1 MNYTVPKT
9 NSKKS
14 ALQFIERTNKMTN
27 INNNIAFK
35 ELKRGKITFTI
46 WKKYLRNILIGLFL
60 LQAIAST
67 GLFYGFLYQ
76 SENIISTQNI
86 YVTKE
91 VALNYINPIKPDTYK
106 TQIGQ
111 FIASHK
117 FDFEVNPNNK
127 IPFKNYKEVIDHLTN
142 NQLYILKE
150 NYQKYWL
157 ITLLLSLGISL
168 YWNYSQYLKDTAVSK
183 KALHKRGMQL
193 LSQKQISLYTKNKP
207 HVLSIGNINIPTDT
221 ECKHILVFGA
231 SGSGKS
237 VLLSQFLN
245 QINTYSQ
252 KYNDK
257 RHYIITDVKPEFV
270 GKFAKP
276 DDYIF
281 CPFDKR
287 SISWSIFND
296 IDDISDYD
304 TFASIL
310 FEQEGAKDPFW
321 GLAAGAIFA
330 DGLKYLD
337 LQGRKTNHDILDFF
351 KQSTEYLTE
360 AINSL
365 PPTLITSKQYLNAPD
380 NTFASILATLAS
392 GLKPFMHLKDST
404 DNNAAFS
411 FKQYIR
417 EEYQRTN
424 GTIPN
429 LYLLVPANRQ
439 RIMAPLLSLV
449 MDIMINEALTLPES
463 QNCRLYF
470 IIDEI
475 GSVNK
480 IQLLPDL
487 ITKGRSYGISI
498 LALTQDPG
506 LLREKYGPQVMQSFL
521 NNFGTQIV
529 LRINDAATAKELADN
544 FGVEEIIEYK
554 ESIQLPQKGSPI
566 PSITQDTTTKSLIL
580 PSQLQS
586 LPPFKGYGKILG
598 FNPFNLVIPQLFFS
612 ENPDIKHFDPID
624 RKTINSF
631 KPNMHPHRIKFNEYK
646 EHRYGEDLINKYK
659 KGE

>member
-1 MNYTVPKT
+1 
-9 NSKKS
+9 
-14 ALQFIERTNKMTN
+14 MTN

-35 ELKRGKITFTI
+35 ELKRGKITLAI

-60 LQAIAST
+60 LQTLVSV
-67 GLFYGFLYQ
+67 GLFYGFLHQ
-76 SENIISTQNI
+76 AENIISTQNI

-111 FIASHK
+111 FIASHT

-127 IPFKNYKEVIDHLTN
+127 IPFKNYKEVINHLTN

-150 NYQKYWL
+150 NYKKYWL
-157 ITLLLSLGISL
+157 ITFLLSLGISL
-168 YWNYSQYLKDTAVSK
+168 YWNYSQYLKDTSVSK

-193 LSQKQISLYTKNKP
+193 LSHKQISIYTKNKP

-310 FEQEGAKDPFW
+310 FEQDGAKDPFW

-337 LQGRKTNHDILDFF
+337 LQGRKTNQDILEFF
-351 KQSTEYLTE
+351 KQPAEDLTE

-365 PPTLITSKQYLNAPD
+365 PPTLITSKQYLNAPE

-475 GSVNK
+475 GSINK

-554 ESIQLPQKGSPI
+554 ESIQLPQNGNPI
-566 PSITQDTTTKSLIL
+566 PSISQDTTTKSLIL

-598 FNPFNLVIPQLFFS
+598 FNPFNLVIPQLFFN
-612 ENPDIKHFDPID
+612 ENPNIKHFDPID
-624 RKTINSF
+624 RKTVNSF
-631 KPNMHPHRIKFNEYK
+631 KPTKQTRRAKFNEYK

>member
-1 MNYTVPKT
+1 
-9 NSKKS
+9 
-14 ALQFIERTNKMTN
+14 MTN

-111 FIASHK
+111 FIASHT
-117 FDFEVNPNNK
+117 FDFEVNPNNR
-127 IPFKNYKEVIDHLTN
+127 IPFKNYKDVIDHLTN

-150 NYQKYWL
+150 SYKKYWL

-168 YWNYSQYLKDTAVSK
+168 YWNYSQYLKDTSISK

-193 LSQKQISLYTKNKP
+193 LSQKQMSLYTKNKP

-237 VLLSQFLN
+237 VLLSRFIN

-304 TFASIL
+304 NFASIL

-321 GLAAGAIFA
+321 GLAAGTIFA

-337 LQGRKTNHDILDFF
+337 LQGRKTNHDILEFF

-380 NTFASILATLAS
+380 NTLTSILATLAS

-404 DNNAAFS
+404 DNNAPFS

-417 EEYQRTN
+417 EEYQRTD

-449 MDIMINEALTLPES
+449 MDIMI
-463 QNCRLYF
+463 
-470 IIDEI
+470 
-475 GSVNK
+475 
-480 IQLLPDL
+480 
-487 ITKGRSYGISI
+487 
-498 LALTQDPG
+498 
-506 LLREKYGPQVMQSFL
+506 

-554 ESIQLPQKGSPI
+554 ESIQLPQSGSPI
-566 PSITQDTTTKSLIL
+566 PSISQDTTTKSLIL

-586 LPPFKGYGKILG
+586 LPPFKGYGKVLG
-598 FNPFNLVIPQLFFS
+598 FNPFNLIIPQVFFN
-612 ENPDIKHFDPID
+612 ENPNIKHFDPID
-624 RKTINSF
+624 KKTVNSF
-631 KPNMHPHRIKFNEYK
+631 KPNMYPHRIKFNEYK
-646 EHRYGEDLINKYK
+646 EHRYGEDLIKKYK

>member
-1 MNYTVPKT
+1 
-9 NSKKS
+9 
-14 ALQFIERTNKMTN
+14 MTN

-35 ELKRGKITFTI
+35 ELKKGKITFAI
-46 WKKYLRNILIGLFL
+46 WKKYLRNILIGVLL
-60 LQAIAST
+60 LQALASV
-67 GLFYGFLYQ
+67 GLFYSFLYQ

-91 VALNYINPIKPDTYK
+91 VVLNYINPIKPDTYK

-117 FDFEVNPNNK
+117 FDFEVNSNNK
-127 IPFKNYKEVIDHLTN
+127 IPFKNYKDVIDHLTN
-142 NQLYILKE
+142 NQLFILKE
-150 NYQKYWL
+150 NYKKYWL
-157 ITLLLSLGISL
+157 ITLLLSLGASL
-168 YWNYSQYLKDTAVSK
+168 YWNYSQYLKDTSVSK

-193 LSQKQISLYTKNKP
+193 LSQKQISIYTKNKP

-270 GKFAKP
+270 GKFAKS

-337 LQGRKTNHDILDFF
+337 LQGRKTNQDILEFF
-351 KQSTEYLTE
+351 KQPAEDLTE

-365 PPTLITSKQYLNAPD
+365 PSTLITSKQYLNAPD

-392 GLKPFMHLKDST
+392 GLRPFMHLKDSS
-404 DNNAAFS
+404 DNNAGFS
-411 FKQYIR
+411 FKRYIR

-429 LYLLVPANRQ
+429 LYLLIPANRQ

-554 ESIQLPQKGSPI
+554 ESIQLPQNGSPI
-566 PSITQDTTTKSLIL
+566 PSISQDTTTKALIL

-612 ENPDIKHFDPID
+612 EIPNIKHFDPID
-624 RKTINSF
+624 RKTVNSF

>member
-1 MNYTVPKT
+1 
-9 NSKKS
+9 
-14 ALQFIERTNKMTN
+14 MTN

-35 ELKRGKITFTI
+35 ELKRGKITLAI

-60 LQAIAST
+60 LQFLSSV
-67 GLFYGFLYQ
+67 GLFYSFIYQ

-127 IPFKNYKEVIDHLTN
+127 IPFKNYKDVINHLTN

-150 NYQKYWL
+150 SYKKYWL
-157 ITLLLSLGISL
+157 ITLLLNLGISL
-168 YWNYSQYLKDTAVSK
+168 YWNYSQYLKDTSVSK

-193 LSQKQISLYTKNKP
+193 LSQKQISLYTKNQP

-270 GKFAKP
+270 GKFAKS

-337 LQGRKTNHDILDFF
+337 LQGRKTNQDILEFF
-351 KQSTEYLTE
+351 KQPAEDLTE

-365 PPTLITSKQYLNAPD
+365 PPALITSNQYLNAPE

-404 DNNAAFS
+404 NNNAAFS

-475 GSVNK
+475 GSINK

-529 LRINDAATAKELADN
+529 LRINDANTAKELADN

-554 ESIQLPQKGSPI
+554 ESIQLPQNGSPV
-566 PSITQDTTTKSLIL
+566 PSISQDTTTKSLIL

-598 FNPFNLVIPQLFFS
+598 FNPFNLIIPQLFFN
-612 ENPDIKHFDPID
+612 ENPNIKHFDPID
-624 RKTINSF
+624 RKTVNSF
-631 KPNMHPHRIKFNEYK
+631 KPNMPTNSTRFKEYR

>member
-1 MNYTVPKT
+1 
-9 NSKKS
+9 
-14 ALQFIERTNKMTN
+14 MTN

-111 FIASHK
+111 FIASHT
-117 FDFEVNPNNK
+117 FDFEVNPNNR
-127 IPFKNYKEVIDHLTN
+127 IPFKNYKDVIDHLTN

-150 NYQKYWL
+150 SYKKYWL

-168 YWNYSQYLKDTAVSK
+168 YWNYSQYLKDTSISK
-183 KALHKRGMQL
+183 KSLHKRGMQL
-193 LSQKQISLYTKNKP
+193 LSQKQMSLYTKNKP

-237 VLLSQFLN
+237 VLLSQFIN

-304 TFASIL
+304 SFASIL

-321 GLAAGAIFA
+321 GLAAGTIFA

-337 LQGRKTNHDILDFF
+337 LQGRKTNHDILEFF

-365 PPTLITSKQYLNAPD
+365 PPTLITSQQYLNAPD
-380 NTFASILATLAS
+380 NTLTSILATLAS

-404 DNNAAFS
+404 DNNAPFS

-417 EEYQRTN
+417 EEYQRTD

-449 MDIMINEALTLPES
+449 MDIMISEALTLPES

-554 ESIQLPQKGSPI
+554 ESIQLPQNGSPI
-566 PSITQDTTTKSLIL
+566 PSISQDTTTKSLIL

-598 FNPFNLVIPQLFFS
+598 FNPFNLIIPQVFFN
-612 ENPDIKHFDPID
+612 ENPNIKHFDPID
-624 RKTINSF
+624 KKTVNSF
-631 KPNMHPHRIKFNEYK
+631 KPNMYPHRIKFNEYK
-646 EHRYGEDLINKYK
+646 EHRYGEDLIKKYK

>member
-1 MNYTVPKT
+1 
-9 NSKKS
+9 
-14 ALQFIERTNKMTN
+14 MTN

-35 ELKRGKITFTI
+35 ELKRGKITLAI
-46 WKKYLRNILIGLFL
+46 WKKYLRNILISLFL
-60 LQAIAST
+60 LQALASA
-67 GLFYGFLYQ
+67 GLFYSFLYQ

-127 IPFKNYKEVIDHLTN
+127 IPFKNYKDVIDHLTN

-150 NYQKYWL
+150 NYKKYWI

-168 YWNYSQYLKDTAVSK
+168 YWNYSQYLKDTSISK
-183 KALHKRGMQL
+183 KALHKRGMKL

-270 GKFAKP
+270 GKFAKS

-321 GLAAGAIFA
+321 GLAAGSIFA

-337 LQGRKTNHDILDFF
+337 LQERKTNQDILEFF
-351 KQSTEYLTE
+351 KQPAEDLTE

-365 PPTLITSKQYLNAPD
+365 PSTLITSKQYLNAPD

-392 GLKPFMHLKDST
+392 GLRPFMHLKDST
-404 DNNAAFS
+404 ENNAAFS

-417 EEYQRTN
+417 EEYQRTD

-554 ESIQLPQKGSPI
+554 ESIQLPQNGNPI
-566 PSITQDTTTKSLIL
+566 PSISQDTTTKSLIL

-598 FNPFNLVIPQLFFS
+598 FNPFNLVIPQLFFN
-612 ENPDIKHFDPID
+612 ENPNIKHFDPID
-624 RKTINSF
+624 RKTVNSF
-631 KPNMHPHRIKFNEYK
+631 KPTKQTRRAKFNEYK

>member
-1 MNYTVPKT
+1 
-9 NSKKS
+9 
-14 ALQFIERTNKMTN
+14 MTN

-35 ELKRGKITFTI
+35 ELKRGKITLAI

-60 LQAIAST
+60 LQTLVSV
-67 GLFYGFLYQ
+67 GLFYGFLHQ
-76 SENIISTQNI
+76 AENIISTQNI

-111 FIASHK
+111 FIASHT

-127 IPFKNYKEVIDHLTN
+127 IPFKNYKEVINHLTN

-150 NYQKYWL
+150 NYKKYWL
-157 ITLLLSLGISL
+157 ITFLLSLGISL
-168 YWNYSQYLKDTAVSK
+168 YWNYSQYLKDTSVSK

-193 LSQKQISLYTKNKP
+193 LSHKQISIYTKNKP

-337 LQGRKTNHDILDFF
+337 LQGRKTNQDILEFF
-351 KQSTEYLTE
+351 KQPAEDLTE

-365 PPTLITSKQYLNAPD
+365 PPTLITSKQYLNAPE

-475 GSVNK
+475 GSINK

-554 ESIQLPQKGSPI
+554 ESIQLPQNGNPI
-566 PSITQDTTTKSLIL
+566 PSISQDTTTKSLIL

-598 FNPFNLVIPQLFFS
+598 FNPFNLVIPQLFFN
-612 ENPDIKHFDPID
+612 ENPNIKHFDPID
-624 RKTINSF
+624 RKTVNSF
-631 KPNMHPHRIKFNEYK
+631 KPTKQTRRAKFNEYK

>member
-1 MNYTVPKT
+1 M
-9 NSKKS
+9 
-14 ALQFIERTNKMTN
+14 
-27 INNNIAFK
+27 K
-35 ELKRGKITFTI
+35 ETY
-46 WKKYLRNILIGLFL
+46 KKYWI
-60 LQAIAST
+60 
-67 GLFYGFLYQ
+67 
-76 SENIISTQNI
+76 
-86 YVTKE
+86 
-91 VALNYINPIKPDTYK
+91 
-106 TQIGQ
+106 
-111 FIASHK
+111 
-117 FDFEVNPNNK
+117 
-127 IPFKNYKEVIDHLTN
+127 
-142 NQLYILKE
+142 
-150 NYQKYWL
+150 
-157 ITLLLSLGISL
+157 ITLLLSLWISL
-168 YWNYSQYLKDTAVSK
+168 YWNYSQYLKDTSVSK

-193 LSQKQISLYTKNKP
+193 LSQKQMSLYTKNKP

-270 GKFAKP
+270 GKFAKS

-304 TFASIL
+304 SFASIL

-321 GLAAGAIFA
+321 GLAAGSIFA

-337 LQGRKTNHDILDFF
+337 LQERKTNQDILEFF
-351 KQSTEYLTE
+351 KQPAEDLTE

-365 PPTLITSKQYLNAPD
+365 PSTLITSKQYLNAPD

-392 GLKPFMHLKDST
+392 GLRPFMHLKDST
-404 DNNAAFS
+404 ENNAAFS

-417 EEYQRTN
+417 EEYQRTD

-554 ESIQLPQKGSPI
+554 ESIQLPQNGNPI
-566 PSITQDTTTKSLIL
+566 PSISQDTTTKSLIL

-598 FNPFNLVIPQLFFS
+598 FNPFNLVIPQLFFN
-612 ENPDIKHFDPID
+612 ENPNIKHFDPID
-624 RKTINSF
+624 RKTVNSF
-631 KPNMHPHRIKFNEYK
+631 KPTKQTRRAKFNEYK

>member
-1 MNYTVPKT
+1 
-9 NSKKS
+9 
-14 ALQFIERTNKMTN
+14 MTN

-35 ELKRGKITFTI
+35 ELKKGKITFTI
-46 WKKYLRNILIGLFL
+46 WKKYLRNISISILL
-60 LQAIAST
+60 LQTLASV

-76 SENIISTQNI
+76 AENIISTQNI

-111 FIASHK
+111 FIASHT
-117 FDFEVNPNNK
+117 FDFEVNPNNR
-127 IPFKNYKEVIDHLTN
+127 IPFKNYKDVIDHLTN
-142 NQLYILKE
+142 NQLYMLKE
-150 NYQKYWL
+150 SYKKYWL
-157 ITLLLSLGISL
+157 ITLLLSLVISL
-168 YWNYSQYLKDTAVSK
+168 YWNYNQYLKDTSVSK

-310 FEQEGAKDPFW
+310 FEREGEKDPFW

-337 LQGRKTNHDILDFF
+337 LQERKTNQDILEFF
-351 KQSTEYLTE
+351 KQPAEDLTE

-365 PPTLITSKQYLNAPD
+365 PPTLITSKQYLNAPE

-404 DNNAAFS
+404 DNNATFS

-429 LYLLVPANRQ
+429 LYLLVPTNRQ

-449 MDIMINEALTLPES
+449 MDIMINEALTLPEN

-554 ESIQLPQKGSPI
+554 ESIQLPQNGSPI
-566 PSITQDTTTKSLIL
+566 PSISQDTTTKSLIL

-586 LPPFKGYGKILG
+586 LPAFKGYGKILG
-598 FNPFNLVIPQLFFS
+598 FNPFNLIIPQLFFN
-612 ENPDIKHFDPID
+612 ENPNIKHFDPID
-624 RKTINSF
+624 RKTVNSF
-631 KPNMHPHRIKFNEYK
+631 KPNMHPHRIKFNKYK

>member
-1 MNYTVPKT
+1 M
-9 NSKKS
+9 
-14 ALQFIERTNKMTN
+14 
-27 INNNIAFK
+27 
-35 ELKRGKITFTI
+35 
-46 WKKYLRNILIGLFL
+46 
-60 LQAIAST
+60 
-67 GLFYGFLYQ
+67 
-76 SENIISTQNI
+76 
-86 YVTKE
+86 
-91 VALNYINPIKPDTYK
+91 
-106 TQIGQ
+106 
-111 FIASHK
+111 
-117 FDFEVNPNNK
+117 
-127 IPFKNYKEVIDHLTN
+127 
-142 NQLYILKE
+142 LKE
-150 NYQKYWL
+150 NYKKYWL

-168 YWNYSQYLKDTAVSK
+168 YWNYSQYLKDTSISK

-270 GKFAKP
+270 GKFVKP

-337 LQGRKTNHDILDFF
+337 LQGRKTNQDILEFF
-351 KQSTEYLTE
+351 KQPSEDLID

-365 PPTLITSKQYLNAPD
+365 PPALITSKQYVNAPE

-404 DNNAAFS
+404 DNSAVFS
-411 FKQYIR
+411 FKKYIR

-475 GSVNK
+475 GSINK

-554 ESIQLPQKGSPI
+554 ESIQLPQNGSPI
-566 PSITQDTTTKSLIL
+566 PSISQDTTTKSLIL

-612 ENPDIKHFDPID
+612 ENPNIKHFDPID
-624 RKTINSF
+624 RKTVNSF
-631 KPNMHPHRIKFNEYK
+631 KPNMYPHRIKFNEYK

>member
-1 MNYTVPKT
+1 
-9 NSKKS
+9 
-14 ALQFIERTNKMTN
+14 MTN

-35 ELKRGKITFTI
+35 ELKRGKITLAI
-46 WKKYLRNILIGLFL
+46 WKKYLRNILIVLFL
-60 LQAIAST
+60 LQSLSSA
-67 GLFYGFLYQ
+67 GLFYAFLYQ
-76 SENIISTQNI
+76 AENIISTQNI

-117 FDFEVNPNNK
+117 FDFEVNPNNR
-127 IPFKNYKEVIDHLTN
+127 IPFKNYKDVIDHLTN

-150 NYQKYWL
+150 SYKKYWL
-157 ITLLLSLGISL
+157 ITLLLNLGISL
-168 YWNYSQYLKDTAVSK
+168 YWNYSQYLKDTSISK

-270 GKFAKP
+270 GKFAIP

-337 LQGRKTNHDILDFF
+337 LQGRKTNQDILEFF
-351 KQSTEYLTE
+351 KQPAEDLTE

-365 PPTLITSKQYLNAPD
+365 PSTLITSKQYLNAPD

-392 GLKPFMHLKDST
+392 GLRPFMHLKDST
-404 DNNAAFS
+404 DNNIAFS
-411 FKQYIR
+411 FKRYIR

-529 LRINDAATAKELADN
+529 LRINDATTAKELADN

-554 ESIQLPQKGSPI
+554 ESIQLPQNGSPV
-566 PSITQDTTTKSLIL
+566 PSISQDTTTKSLIL

-598 FNPFNLVIPQLFFS
+598 FNPFNLIIPQLFFN
-612 ENPDIKHFDPID
+612 ENPNIKHFDPID
-624 RKTINSF
+624 RKTVNSF
-631 KPNMHPHRIKFNEYK
+631 KINMQTNSARFREYR

>member
-1 MNYTVPKT
+1 
-9 NSKKS
+9 
-14 ALQFIERTNKMTN
+14 
-27 INNNIAFK
+27 
-35 ELKRGKITFTI
+35 
-46 WKKYLRNILIGLFL
+46 
-60 LQAIAST
+60 
-67 GLFYGFLYQ
+67 
-76 SENIISTQNI
+76 
-86 YVTKE
+86 
-91 VALNYINPIKPDTYK
+91 
-106 TQIGQ
+106 
-111 FIASHK
+111 
-117 FDFEVNPNNK
+117 
-127 IPFKNYKEVIDHLTN
+127 
-142 NQLYILKE
+142 
-150 NYQKYWL
+150 
-157 ITLLLSLGISL
+157 
-168 YWNYSQYLKDTAVSK
+168 
-183 KALHKRGMQL
+183 MQL
-193 LSQKQISLYTKNKP
+193 LSQKQISLYTKNQP

-270 GKFAKP
+270 GKFAKS

-337 LQGRKTNHDILDFF
+337 LQGRKTNQDILEFF
-351 KQSTEYLTE
+351 KQPAEDLTE

-365 PPTLITSKQYLNAPD
+365 PPALITSNQYLNTPE

-404 DNNAAFS
+404 NNNAAFS

-417 EEYQRTN
+417 EAYQRTN

-429 LYLLVPANRQ
+429 LYLLVPTNRQ

-475 GSVNK
+475 GSINK

-554 ESIQLPQKGSPI
+554 ESIQLPQNGSPV
-566 PSITQDTTTKSLIL
+566 PSISQDTTTKSLIL

-598 FNPFNLVIPQLFFS
+598 FNPFNLIIPQLFFN
-612 ENPDIKHFDPID
+612 ENPNIKHFDPID
-624 RKTINSF
+624 RKTVNSF
-631 KPNMHPHRIKFNEYK
+631 KINMQTNSARFREYR

>member
-1 MNYTVPKT
+1 
-9 NSKKS
+9 
-14 ALQFIERTNKMTN
+14 MTN

-35 ELKRGKITFTI
+35 ELKRGKITLAI

-60 LQAIAST
+60 LQSLASA

-111 FIASHK
+111 FIVSHK

-127 IPFKNYKEVIDHLTN
+127 IPFKNYKDVIDHLTN
-142 NQLYILKE
+142 NQLFILKE
-150 NYQKYWL
+150 NYKKYWL
-157 ITLLLSLGISL
+157 ITLLLSLGVSL
-168 YWNYSQYLKDTAVSK
+168 YWNYSQYLKDTSVSK

-193 LSQKQISLYTKNKP
+193 LSQKQISIYTKNKP

-270 GKFAKP
+270 GKFAKS

-304 TFASIL
+304 SFASIL

-321 GLAAGAIFA
+321 GLAAGSIFA

-337 LQGRKTNHDILDFF
+337 LQERKTNQDILEFF
-351 KQSTEYLTE
+351 KQPAEDLTE

-365 PPTLITSKQYLNAPD
+365 PSTLITSKQYLNAPD

-392 GLKPFMHLKDST
+392 GLRPFMHLKDST
-404 DNNAAFS
+404 ENNAAFS

-417 EEYQRTN
+417 EEYQRTD

-554 ESIQLPQKGSPI
+554 ESIQLPQNGNPI
-566 PSITQDTTTKSLIL
+566 PSISQDTTTKSLIL

-598 FNPFNLVIPQLFFS
+598 FNPFNLVIPQLFFN
-612 ENPDIKHFDPID
+612 ENPNIKHFDPID
-624 RKTINSF
+624 RKTVNSF
-631 KPNMHPHRIKFNEYK
+631 KPTKQTRRAKFNEYK

>member
-1 MNYTVPKT
+1 
-9 NSKKS
+9 
-14 ALQFIERTNKMTN
+14 MTN

-35 ELKRGKITFTI
+35 ELKRGKITLAI

-60 LQAIAST
+60 LQTLVSV
-67 GLFYGFLYQ
+67 GLFYGFLHQ
-76 SENIISTQNI
+76 AENIISTQNI

-111 FIASHK
+111 FIASHT

-127 IPFKNYKEVIDHLTN
+127 IPFKNYKEVINHLTN

-150 NYQKYWL
+150 NYKKYWL
-157 ITLLLSLGISL
+157 ITFLLSLGISL
-168 YWNYSQYLKDTAVSK
+168 YWNYSQYLKDTSVSK

-193 LSQKQISLYTKNKP
+193 LSHKQISIYTKNKP

-337 LQGRKTNHDILDFF
+337 LQGRKTNQDILEFF
-351 KQSTEYLTE
+351 KQPAEDLTE

-365 PPTLITSKQYLNAPD
+365 PPTLITSKQYLNAPE

-475 GSVNK
+475 GSINK

-521 NNFGTQIV
+521 TNFGTQIV

-554 ESIQLPQKGSPI
+554 ESIQLPQNGNPI
-566 PSITQDTTTKSLIL
+566 PSISQDTTTKSLIL

-598 FNPFNLVIPQLFFS
+598 FNPFNLVIPQLFFN
-612 ENPDIKHFDPID
+612 ENPNIKHFDPID
-624 RKTINSF
+624 RKTVNSF
-631 KPNMHPHRIKFNEYK
+631 KPTKQTRRAKFNEYK

>member
-1 MNYTVPKT
+1 M
-9 NSKKS
+9 
-14 ALQFIERTNKMTN
+14 
-27 INNNIAFK
+27 
-35 ELKRGKITFTI
+35 
-46 WKKYLRNILIGLFL
+46 
-60 LQAIAST
+60 
-67 GLFYGFLYQ
+67 
-76 SENIISTQNI
+76 
-86 YVTKE
+86 
-91 VALNYINPIKPDTYK
+91 
-106 TQIGQ
+106 
-111 FIASHK
+111 
-117 FDFEVNPNNK
+117 
-127 IPFKNYKEVIDHLTN
+127 
-142 NQLYILKE
+142 
-150 NYQKYWL
+150 
-157 ITLLLSLGISL
+157 
-168 YWNYSQYLKDTAVSK
+168 
-183 KALHKRGMQL
+183 
-193 LSQKQISLYTKNKP
+193 
-207 HVLSIGNINIPTDT
+207 
-221 ECKHILVFGA
+221 
-231 SGSGKS
+231 
-237 VLLSQFLN
+237 LSQFLN

-281 CPFDKR
+281 CPFDKL
-287 SISWSIFND
+287 SISWSVFND

-310 FEQEGAKDPFW
+310 
-321 GLAAGAIFA
+321 AA
-330 DGLKYLD
+330 
-337 LQGRKTNHDILDFF
+337 
-351 KQSTEYLTE
+351 
-360 AINSL
+360 
-365 PPTLITSKQYLNAPD
+365 
-380 NTFASILATLAS
+380 LAS
-392 GLKPFMHLKDST
+392 GLKLFMHLKYST
-404 DNNAAFS
+404 TNNAAFS
-411 FKQYIR
+411 FKQYLR

-506 LLREKYGPQVMQSFL
+506 LLREKYGTQVMQSFL

-529 LRINDAATAKELADN
+529 LRIKDAATAKELADN

-554 ESIQLPQKGSPI
+554 ESIQLPQNGSPI
-566 PSITQDTTTKSLIL
+566 PSISQDTTTKSLIL

-598 FNPFNLVIPQLFFS
+598 FNPFNLVTPQLFFS
-612 ENPDIKHFDPID
+612 ENPNIKHFDPID
-624 RKTINSF
+624 RKTVNSF
-631 KPNMHPHRIKFNEYK
+631 KPNMQPHRIKFNEYK
-646 EHRYGEDLINKYK
+646 KTSLWRRFN
-659 KGE
+659 

>member
-1 MNYTVPKT
+1 MNYIVQKI
-9 NSKKS
+9 NLKKS
-14 ALQFIERTNKMTN
+14 ALQFTERTSTMTN

-35 ELKRGKITFTI
+35 ELKKEKITFAI
-46 WKKYLRNILIGLFL
+46 WKKYLRNILIGVLL
-60 LQAIAST
+60 LQTLASG
-67 GLFYGFLYQ
+67 GLFYSFLYQ

-111 FIASHK
+111 FIANHK
-117 FDFEVNPNNK
+117 FNFEVNPNNK
-127 IPFKNYKEVIDHLTN
+127 IPFKNYKDVIDHLTN
-142 NQLYILKE
+142 DQLYMLKE
-150 NYQKYWL
+150 NYKKYWL

-168 YWNYSQYLKDTAVSK
+168 YWNYSQYLKDTSISK

-270 GKFAKP
+270 GKFVKP

-337 LQGRKTNHDILDFF
+337 LQGRKTNQDILEFF
-351 KQSTEYLTE
+351 KQPSEDLID

-365 PPTLITSKQYLNAPD
+365 PPALITSKQYVNAPE

-404 DNNAAFS
+404 DNSAVFS
-411 FKQYIR
+411 FKKYIR

-475 GSVNK
+475 GSINK

-529 LRINDAATAKELADN
+529 LRINDAATVKELADN

-554 ESIQLPQKGSPI
+554 ESIQLPQNGSPI
-566 PSITQDTTTKSLIL
+566 PSISQDTTTKSLIL

-612 ENPDIKHFDPID
+612 ENPNIKHFDPID
-624 RKTINSF
+624 RKTVNSF
-631 KPNMHPHRIKFNEYK
+631 KPNMYPHRIKFNEYK

>member
-1 MNYTVPKT
+1 
-9 NSKKS
+9 
-14 ALQFIERTNKMTN
+14 MTN

-35 ELKRGKITFTI
+35 ELKRGKITLAI
-46 WKKYLRNILIGLFL
+46 WRKYLRNILIVLFL
-60 LQAIAST
+60 LQSLASA

-76 SENIISTQNI
+76 AENIISTQNI

-111 FIASHK
+111 FIASHT
-117 FDFEVNPNNK
+117 FDFAVNPNNK
-127 IPFKNYKEVIDHLTN
+127 IPFKNYKDVIDHLTN

-150 NYQKYWL
+150 TYKKYWI
-157 ITLLLSLGISL
+157 ITLLLSLWISL
-168 YWNYSQYLKDTAVSK
+168 YWNYSQYLKDTSVSK

-193 LSQKQISLYTKNKP
+193 LSQKQMSLYTKNKP

-270 GKFAKP
+270 GKFAKS

-337 LQGRKTNHDILDFF
+337 LQGRKTNQDILEFF
-351 KQSTEYLTE
+351 KQPTEDLTE

-365 PPTLITSKQYLNAPD
+365 PSTLIISKQYLNAPD

-392 GLKPFMHLKDST
+392 GLRPFMHLKDST
-404 DNNAAFS
+404 ENNAAFS

-417 EEYQRTN
+417 EEYQRTD

-554 ESIQLPQKGSPI
+554 ESIQLPQNGNPI
-566 PSITQDTTTKSLIL
+566 PSISQDTTTKSLIL

-598 FNPFNLVIPQLFFS
+598 FNPFNLVIPQLFFN
-612 ENPDIKHFDPID
+612 ENPNIKHFDPID
-624 RKTINSF
+624 RKTVNSF
-631 KPNMHPHRIKFNEYK
+631 KPTKQTRRAKFNEYK

>member
-1 MNYTVPKT
+1 
-9 NSKKS
+9 
-14 ALQFIERTNKMTN
+14 MTN

-35 ELKRGKITFTI
+35 ELKKGKITLAI
-46 WKKYLRNILIGLFL
+46 WKKYLRNILISLFL
-60 LQAIAST
+60 LQTLASA
-67 GLFYGFLYQ
+67 GLFYSFLYQ

-117 FDFEVNPNNK
+117 FDLEVNPNNK
-127 IPFKNYKEVIDHLTN
+127 IPFKNYKDVIEHLTN
-142 NQLYILKE
+142 NQLYSLKE
-150 NYQKYWL
+150 NYKKYWL

-168 YWNYSQYLKDTAVSK
+168 YWNYSQYLKDTSISK

-193 LSQKQISLYTKNKP
+193 LSQKQMSLYTKNKP

-270 GKFAKP
+270 GKFAKS

-310 FEQEGAKDPFW
+310 FEQEGAKDLFW

-337 LQGRKTNHDILDFF
+337 LQGRKTNQDILEFF
-351 KQSTEYLTE
+351 KQPAEDLTE

-365 PPTLITSKQYLNAPD
+365 PPALITSNQYLNAPE

-404 DNNAAFS
+404 NNNAAFS

-475 GSVNK
+475 GSINK

-529 LRINDAATAKELADN
+529 LRINDANTAKELADN

-554 ESIQLPQKGSPI
+554 ESIQLPQNGSPV
-566 PSITQDTTTKSLIL
+566 PSISQDTTTKSLIL

-598 FNPFNLVIPQLFFS
+598 FNPFNLIIPQLFFN
-612 ENPDIKHFDPID
+612 ENPNIKHFDPID
-624 RKTINSF
+624 RKTVNSF
-631 KPNMHPHRIKFNEYK
+631 KPNMPTNSTRFKEYR

>member
-1 MNYTVPKT
+1 
-9 NSKKS
+9 
-14 ALQFIERTNKMTN
+14 MTN
-27 INNNIAFK
+27 INTNIAFK
-35 ELKRGKITFTI
+35 ELQKGKITFAI
-46 WKKYLRNILIGLFL
+46 WKKYLRNILITLSL
-60 LQAIAST
+60 LQALASA

-127 IPFKNYKEVIDHLTN
+127 IPFKNYKDVIDHLTN
-142 NQLYILKE
+142 NQLYTLKE
-150 NYQKYWL
+150 NYKKYWL

-168 YWNYSQYLKDTAVSK
+168 YWNYSQYLKDTSISK
-183 KALHKRGMQL
+183 KTLHKRGMQL
-193 LSQKQISLYTKNKP
+193 LSQRQISLYTKNKP

-270 GKFAKP
+270 GKFAKS

-310 FEQEGAKDPFW
+310 FEREGEKDPFW

-337 LQGRKTNHDILDFF
+337 LQRRKTNQDILEFF
-351 KQSTEYLTE
+351 KQPAEDLTE

-365 PPTLITSKQYLNAPD
+365 PPTLITSKQYLNAPE

-544 FGVEEIIEYK
+544 FGVEETIEYK
-554 ESIQLPQKGSPI
+554 ESIQLPQNGSPI
-566 PSITQDTTTKSLIL
+566 PSISQDTTTKSLIL

-612 ENPDIKHFDPID
+612 ENPNIKHFDPID
-624 RKTINSF
+624 RKTVNSF

>member
-1 MNYTVPKT
+1 
-9 NSKKS
+9 
-14 ALQFIERTNKMTN
+14 MTN

-35 ELKRGKITFTI
+35 ELKRGKITLAI
-46 WKKYLRNILIGLFL
+46 WRKYLRNILIVLFL
-60 LQAIAST
+60 LQSLASA

-76 SENIISTQNI
+76 AENIISTQNI
-86 YVTKE
+86 YITKE

-111 FIASHK
+111 FIASHT
-117 FDFEVNPNNK
+117 FDFAVNPNNK
-127 IPFKNYKEVIDHLTN
+127 IPFKNYKDVIDHLTN

-150 NYQKYWL
+150 TYKKYWI
-157 ITLLLSLGISL
+157 ITLLLSLWISL
-168 YWNYSQYLKDTAVSK
+168 YWNYSQYLKDTSVSK

-193 LSQKQISLYTKNKP
+193 LSQKQMSLYTKNKP

-270 GKFAKP
+270 GKFAKS

-321 GLAAGAIFA
+321 GLAAGSIFA

-337 LQGRKTNHDILDFF
+337 LQERKTNQDILEFF
-351 KQSTEYLTE
+351 KQPAEDLTE

-365 PPTLITSKQYLNAPD
+365 PSTLITSKQYLNAPD

-392 GLKPFMHLKDST
+392 GLRPFMHLKDST
-404 DNNAAFS
+404 ENNAAFS

-417 EEYQRTN
+417 EEYQRTD

-554 ESIQLPQKGSPI
+554 ESIQLPQNGNPI
-566 PSITQDTTTKSLIL
+566 PSISQDTTTKSLIL

-598 FNPFNLVIPQLFFS
+598 FNPFNLVIPQLFFN
-612 ENPDIKHFDPID
+612 ENPNIKHFDPID
-624 RKTINSF
+624 RKTVNSF
-631 KPNMHPHRIKFNEYK
+631 KPTKQTRRAKFNEYK

>member
-1 MNYTVPKT
+1 
-9 NSKKS
+9 
-14 ALQFIERTNKMTN
+14 MTN

-35 ELKRGKITFTI
+35 ELKRGKITLAI
-46 WKKYLRNILIGLFL
+46 WRKYLRNILIVLFL
-60 LQAIAST
+60 LQSLASA

-76 SENIISTQNI
+76 AENIISTQNI

-111 FIASHK
+111 FIASHT
-117 FDFEVNPNNK
+117 FDFEVNPNNR
-127 IPFKNYKEVIDHLTN
+127 IPFKNYKDVIDHLTN

-150 NYQKYWL
+150 TYKKYWI
-157 ITLLLSLGISL
+157 ITLLLSLWISL
-168 YWNYSQYLKDTAVSK
+168 YWNYSQYLKDTSVSK

-193 LSQKQISLYTKNKP
+193 LSQKQMSLYTKNKP

-270 GKFAKP
+270 GKFAKS

-321 GLAAGAIFA
+321 GLAAGSIFA

-337 LQGRKTNHDILDFF
+337 LQERKTNQDILEFF
-351 KQSTEYLTE
+351 KQPAEDLTE

-365 PPTLITSKQYLNAPD
+365 PSTLITSKQYLNAPD

-392 GLKPFMHLKDST
+392 GLRPFMHLKDST
-404 DNNAAFS
+404 ENNAAFS

-417 EEYQRTN
+417 EEYQRTD

-554 ESIQLPQKGSPI
+554 ESIQLPQNGNPI
-566 PSITQDTTTKSLIL
+566 PSISQDTTTKSLIL

-598 FNPFNLVIPQLFFS
+598 FNPFNLVIPQLFFN
-612 ENPDIKHFDPID
+612 ENPNIKHFDPID
-624 RKTINSF
+624 RKTVNSF
-631 KPNMHPHRIKFNEYK
+631 KPTKQTRRAKFNEYK

>member
-1 MNYTVPKT
+1 
-9 NSKKS
+9 
-14 ALQFIERTNKMTN
+14 MTN

-35 ELKRGKITFTI
+35 ELKRGKITLAI

-60 LQAIAST
+60 LQFLASA
-67 GLFYGFLYQ
+67 GLFYSFIYQ

-127 IPFKNYKEVIDHLTN
+127 IPFKNYKDVIDHLTN

-150 NYQKYWL
+150 SHKKYWL

-168 YWNYSQYLKDTAVSK
+168 YWNYSQYLKDTSISK

-237 VLLSQFLN
+237 VLLNQFLN

-270 GKFAKP
+270 GKFATP

-337 LQGRKTNHDILDFF
+337 LQGRKTNQDILEFF
-351 KQSTEYLTE
+351 KQPAEDLTE

-365 PPTLITSKQYLNAPD
+365 PSTLITSKQYLNAPD

-392 GLKPFMHLKDST
+392 GLRPFMHLKDST
-404 DNNAAFS
+404 YNNTAFS
-411 FKQYIR
+411 FKRYIR

-475 GSVNK
+475 GSINK

-554 ESIQLPQKGSPI
+554 ESVQLPQNGSPI
-566 PSITQDTTTKSLIL
+566 PSISQDTTTKALIL

-612 ENPDIKHFDPID
+612 ENPNIKHFDPID
-624 RKTINSF
+624 RKTVNSF

>member
-1 MNYTVPKT
+1 
-9 NSKKS
+9 
-14 ALQFIERTNKMTN
+14 MTN
-27 INNNIAFK
+27 ININIAFR

-46 WKKYLRNILIGLFL
+46 WKKYLRNILIVLFI
-60 LQAIAST
+60 LQTLASAS
-67 GLFYGFLYQ
+67 LFYGFLYQ
-76 SENIISTQNI
+76 AENIISTQNI

-127 IPFKNYKEVIDHLTN
+127 IPFKNYKDVIDHLTN
-142 NQLYILKE
+142 NQLYMLKE
-150 NYQKYWL
+150 SYKKYWL
-157 ITLLLSLGISL
+157 ITLLFSLGISL

-193 LSQKQISLYTKNKP
+193 LSQKQMSLYTKNTP
-207 HVLSIGNINIPTDT
+207 HVLSIGNINIPTNT

-321 GLAAGAIFA
+321 GLAAGGIFA

-337 LQGRKTNHDILDFF
+337 LQGRKTNQDILELF
-351 KQSTEYLTE
+351 KQPAEDLTE

-404 DNNAAFS
+404 DNNAPFS

-417 EEYQRTN
+417 EEYQRPN

-529 LRINDAATAKELADN
+529 LRINDASTAKELADN

-554 ESIQLPQKGSPI
+554 ESIQLPQNGSPI
-566 PSITQDTTTKSLIL
+566 PSISQNTTTKSLIL

-612 ENPDIKHFDPID
+612 ENPNIKHFDPID
-624 RKTINSF
+624 RKTVNSF
-631 KPNMHPHRIKFNEYK
+631 KTNMQTNRAKFKEYK

>member
-1 MNYTVPKT
+1 
-9 NSKKS
+9 
-14 ALQFIERTNKMTN
+14 MTN
-27 INNNIAFK
+27 INNNIAFN
-35 ELKRGKITFTI
+35 ELKRGKITLAI
-46 WKKYLRNILIGLFL
+46 WRKYLRNILIVLFL
-60 LQAIAST
+60 LQSLASA

-76 SENIISTQNI
+76 AENIISTQNI

-111 FIASHK
+111 FIASHT
-117 FDFEVNPNNK
+117 FDFKVNPNNR
-127 IPFKNYKEVIDHLTN
+127 IPFKNYKDVIDHLTN

-150 NYQKYWL
+150 SYKKYWL

-168 YWNYSQYLKDTAVSK
+168 YWNYSQYLKDTSISK

-193 LSQKQISLYTKNKP
+193 LSQKQMSLYTQNKP

-270 GKFAKP
+270 GKFAKS

-310 FEQEGAKDPFW
+310 FEQEDAKDPFW
-321 GLAAGAIFA
+321 GLAAGSIFA

-337 LQGRKTNHDILDFF
+337 LQGRKTNQDILDFF
-351 KQSTEYLTE
+351 KQPPEDLIE

-365 PPTLITSKQYLNAPD
+365 PPTLITSRQYLNAPD
-380 NTFASILATLAS
+380 NTLASILATLAS

-449 MDIMINEALTLPES
+449 MDIMISEALTLPES

-554 ESIQLPQKGSPI
+554 ESIQLPQNGSPI
-566 PSITQDTTTKSLIL
+566 PSISQDTTTKSLIL

-598 FNPFNLVIPQLFFS
+598 FNPFNLIIPQVFFN
-612 ENPDIKHFDPID
+612 ENPNIKHFDPID
-624 RKTINSF
+624 KKTVNSF
-631 KPNMHPHRIKFNEYK
+631 KPNMFPHRIKFNEYK
-646 EHRYGEDLINKYK
+646 EHRYGEDLIKKYK

>member
-1 MNYTVPKT
+1 
-9 NSKKS
+9 
-14 ALQFIERTNKMTN
+14 MTN

-35 ELKRGKITFTI
+35 ELKKEKITFAI
-46 WKKYLRNILIGLFL
+46 WKKYLRNILIGVLL
-60 LQAIAST
+60 LQTLASG
-67 GLFYGFLYQ
+67 GLFYSFLYQ

-111 FIASHK
+111 FIANHK
-117 FDFEVNPNNK
+117 FNFEVNPNNK
-127 IPFKNYKEVIDHLTN
+127 IPFKNYKDVIDHLTN
-142 NQLYILKE
+142 DQLYMLKE
-150 NYQKYWL
+150 NYKKYWL

-168 YWNYSQYLKDTAVSK
+168 YWNYSQYLKDISISK

-270 GKFAKP
+270 GKFVKP

-337 LQGRKTNHDILDFF
+337 LQGRKTNQDILEFF
-351 KQSTEYLTE
+351 KQPSEDLID

-365 PPTLITSKQYLNAPD
+365 PPALITSKQYVNAPE

-404 DNNAAFS
+404 DNSAVFS
-411 FKQYIR
+411 FKKYIR

-475 GSVNK
+475 GSINK

-554 ESIQLPQKGSPI
+554 ESIQLPQNGSPI
-566 PSITQDTTTKSLIL
+566 PSISQDTTTKSLIL

-612 ENPDIKHFDPID
+612 ENPNIKHFDPID
-624 RKTINSF
+624 RKTVNSF
-631 KPNMHPHRIKFNEYK
+631 KPNMYPHRIKFNEYK